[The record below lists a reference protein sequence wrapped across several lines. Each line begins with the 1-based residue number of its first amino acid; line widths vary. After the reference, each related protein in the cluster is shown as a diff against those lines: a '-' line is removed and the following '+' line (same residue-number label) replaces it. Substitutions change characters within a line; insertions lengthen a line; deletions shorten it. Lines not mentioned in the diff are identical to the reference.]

1 MLLAWKGG
9 DLEDTALS
17 DSDSDGEDGNDD
29 NREPVARYSTEDE
42 YKEYVPQSHT
52 FANTPLRPMGP
63 DIWGN
68 YRSTMQNMALQSSSS
83 VTLD

>member
-9 DLEDTALS
+9 DLENTALS

-29 NREPVARYSTEDE
+29 GEPVARYSTEE
-42 YKEYVPQSHT
+42 QYKEYVPQSHT
-52 FANTPLRPMGP
+52 FANTPLRPMDP

-68 YRSTMQNMALQSSSS
+68 YSSTMRNMALQSSSS